1 MKRKLLIGFATIGL
15 LLTAC
20 SQDEVVSG
28 IGAITFSGTYVDNH
42 TRATNNSITKD
53 NISEVYVYGYRS
65 LSSTTDGTTTTSAGP
80 IFNNERVYKD
90 GGAWKYNNIQ
100 FWESNK
106 KYAFTAITPNR
117 TDGTNTFWTY
127 TKASATDDVLA
138 GKGSI
143 VFYNETAKGEKDFCT
158 SVQTTESGTISAT
171 NYPGDVKFT
180 MKHRLARVM
189 FRFKNGFQN
198 TTDKIE
204 VSKLQLNGAISQG
217 TLTTSATED
226 SNTWS
231 NTSGTFNLTF
241 KTWTGNKSA
250 TDDSDTS
257 EDISS
262 TSPLTVDPN
271 SQTDGT
277 WSANEKETNTKFL
290 IPSTATSYDVELY
303 AEVKNASGVISTY
316 DKTTTPAT
324 FSIPEGLQAGF
335 SYVITVEFSGNE
347 IKFTVYTVTP
357 WDDET
362 NIPIGTSSTPADT
375 PQTIDISEANGIDDG
390 TKTNVKYY
398 DGEVSDIYLFQY
410 ADGLY
415 KIKTSN
421 DTNPRDLWG
430 YEIEMHTY
438 FTKSV
443 DSEGDEIY
451 YVTVPILTEFR
462 IYMPLSDNL
471 HKQWANQNSR
481 LAFLWGDQW
490 GTSTF
495 SPNEYFMIQGYAG
508 GGGDAAYVGDG
519 KKSSDPI
526 LKDVT
531 VAFKPS
537 KNLLYLLD
545 KQGEYSKPEFYPSN
559 SGTAYPV
566 GGYTLVEDEG
576 EATNGLLGGV
586 IINYKDTD
594 IYGSNVVNIKWE
606 NEKTD

>member
-362 NIPIGTSSTPADT
+362 NIPIGTSSTPSAAPKAEDIIGDKDVVVEEEDNNDNIGVKTADFKDT
-375 PQTIDISEANGIDDG
+375 YNKIYALNWDSGWNQIQT
-390 TKTNVKYY
+390 YFR
-398 DGEVSDIYLFQY
+398 EVSD
-410 ADGLY
+410 GV
-415 KIKTSN
+415 
-421 DTNPRDLWG
+421 
-430 YEIEMHTY
+430 YEIT
-438 FTKSV
+438 FS
-443 DSEGDEIY
+443 SA
-451 YVTVPILTEFR
+451 PSEFR
-462 IYMPLSDNL
+462 IIC
-471 HKQWANQNSR
+471 A
-481 LAFLWGDQW
+481 
-490 GTSTF
+490 
-495 SPNEYFMIQGYAG
+495 
-508 GGGDAAYVGDG
+508 
-519 KKSSDPI
+519 
-526 LKDVT
+526 
-531 VAFKPS
+531 
-537 KNLLYLLD
+537 
-545 KQGEYSKPEFYPSN
+545 
-559 SGTAYPV
+559 
-566 GGYTLVEDEG
+566 
-576 EATNGLLGGV
+576 
-586 IINYKDTD
+586 DT
-594 IYGSNVVNIKWE
+594 YGSEKSLERSVWKFSTSLYGEEKAIEVGKAYYLVAREQNKNSNVPYIKASGLTNIKITFAPNLRLLTVE
-606 NEKTD
+606 SIDESDVQDERVITYSSGQEFISDTAGIVTE